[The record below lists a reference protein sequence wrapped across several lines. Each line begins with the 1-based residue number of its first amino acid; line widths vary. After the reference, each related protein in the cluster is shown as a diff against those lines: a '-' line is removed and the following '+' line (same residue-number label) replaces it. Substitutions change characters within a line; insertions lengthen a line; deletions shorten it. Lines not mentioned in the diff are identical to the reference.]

1 MPTAPRGRNDFKVA
15 VICALP
21 LEAENVQSVFDK
33 CWEDEDKQYGKA
45 VGDQNSYTTG
55 VIGKYNVVLVHMPST
70 GSNSAALSA
79 AGLRSS
85 FPEIKLALVVGV
97 CGVVPVHAKTKEE
110 IVLGDVIIS
119 TAVTQYDFGRQ
130 YPHGFERKKG
140 IEDSL
145 GRASPEIRAF
155 VNMLQTRPNRRRLT
169 RNLAQLVHSN
179 GFQQEIPAAEYPGA
193 TRDRLYEPSYV
204 HQHRLDED
212 CDRCRNQ
219 LEVCSKSC
227 DELGCEDEKLVIRNR
242 HGIHETQTTGPGPDY
257 SPSIHLGRFGSA
269 NTVMKSGVDRN
280 RIAADD
286 ELIAFEMEGV
296 GVWEQH
302 PTIVIKAACDYA
314 DSHKSKDW
322 QDYAAAMAA
331 ACLKV
336 ILKEWIVADQL
347 SSSG

>member
-15 VICALP
+15 VIYALP
-21 LEAENVQSVFDK
+21 LEAENVQSVFNK

-55 VIGKYNVVLVHMPST
+55 VIGKYNVVLVHMPSM

-97 CGVVPVHAKTKEE
+97 CGVVPVHIK
-110 IVLGDVIIS
+110 IVLGDVLIS

-130 YPHGFERKKG
+130 YPDGFKRKKS

-145 GRASPEIRAF
+145 GRASLEIRAF
-155 VNMLQTRPNRRRLT
+155 VNMLQTRQNRQRLT
-169 RNLAQLVHSN
+169 RKLAQLVYSD
-179 GFQQEIPAAEYPGA
+179 GFQQEILKAKYPGV
-193 TRDRLYEPSYV
+193 TQDRLYEASYA

-212 CDRCRNQ
+212 CDRCSNQ
-219 LEVCSKSC
+219 LEVCSKTC
-227 DELGCEDEKLVIRNR
+227 DELGCEDERLVLRKR
-242 HGIHETQTTGPGPDY
+242 HSIHEIHTTGPEPDY

-269 NTVMKSGVDRN
+269 NTVMKSGVDRD

-286 ELIAFEMEGV
+286 EVIAFEMEGA
-296 GVWEQH
+296 GN
-302 PTIVIKAACDYA
+302 
-314 DSHKSKDW
+314 KDW
-322 QDYAAAMAA
+322 QGYAAAMAA

-336 ILKEWIVADQL
+336 VLKEWIIADQL
-347 SSSG
+347 SSSGEYFCCRISQVT